1 MRRALS
7 LIAAI
12 ALLLR
17 TSAGIVQ
24 APLESQEHLEPQPQE
39 PKILQA
45 QDSQESRR
53 PQPNESQ
60 PQKPKIL
67 QAQDSQSQE
76 SPKTQPQ
83 RPKTLKVRASHES
96 QISMVRNSI
105 ESQEESRSSPS
116 SVMESEII
124 PLVRSG
130 GTAIVPVRDALRCRL
145 LRPRDGDVV
154 PREKRG
160 YDKMHQLGP

>member
-7 LIAAI
+7 PIAAI

-24 APLESQEHLEPQPQE
+24 APLDSQEPLELQAQE
-39 PKILQA
+39 PKILQT
-45 QDSQESRR
+45 QDSPESRR
-53 PQPNESQ
+53 PQPNDS
-60 PQKPKIL
+60 QKPKIL
-67 QAQDSQSQE
+67 QAQDSQSQEAQE

-160 YDKMHQLGP
+160 

>member
-17 TSAGIVQ
+17 TSVGIVQ
-24 APLESQEHLEPQPQE
+24 APLDSQEPLELQAQE
-39 PKILQA
+39 PKILQT
-45 QDSQESRR
+45 QDSPESRR
-53 PQPNESQ
+53 PQPNDS
-60 PQKPKIL
+60 QKPKIL
-67 QAQDSQSQE
+67 QAQDSQSQEAQE

-96 QISMVRNSI
+96 QISMVRNSV
-105 ESQEESRSSPS
+105 ESQESRSSPS

-160 YDKMHQLGP
+160 

>member
-17 TSAGIVQ
+17 TSVGIVQ
-24 APLESQEHLEPQPQE
+24 APLDSQEPLELQAQE
-39 PKILQA
+39 PKILQT
-45 QDSQESRR
+45 QDSQQESKR
-53 PQPNESQ
+53 PQPNES
-60 PQKPKIL
+60 QKPKIL

-76 SPKTQPQ
+76 SPKTRPQ

-96 QISMVRNSI
+96 QISMVRNSV
-105 ESQEESRSSPS
+105 ESQESLSSPS

-160 YDKMHQLGP
+160 

>member
-24 APLESQEHLEPQPQE
+24 APLDSQEPLELQAQE
-39 PKILQA
+39 PKILQT
-45 QDSQESRR
+45 QDSPESRR
-53 PQPNESQ
+53 PHPNES
-60 PQKPKIL
+60 QKPKIL

-76 SPKTQPQ
+76 APKTQPQ

-160 YDKMHQLGP
+160 

>member
-24 APLESQEHLEPQPQE
+24 APLDSQEPLELQAQE
-39 PKILQA
+39 PKILQT
-45 QDSQESRR
+45 QDSQESKR

-60 PQKPKIL
+60 KPKIL
-67 QAQDSQSQE
+67 QGQDSQSQE
-76 SPKTQPQ
+76 SPKTRPQ

-160 YDKMHQLGP
+160 

>member
-17 TSAGIVQ
+17 TSVGIVQ
-24 APLESQEHLEPQPQE
+24 APLDSQEPLELQAQE
-39 PKILQA
+39 PKILQT
-45 QDSQESRR
+45 QDSQESKR
-53 PQPNESQ
+53 PQPNES
-60 PQKPKIL
+60 QKPKIL

-76 SPKTQPQ
+76 SPKTRPQ

-96 QISMVRNSI
+96 QISMVRNSV
-105 ESQEESRSSPS
+105 ESQESLSSPS

-160 YDKMHQLGP
+160 

>member
-17 TSAGIVQ
+17 TSVGIVQ
-24 APLESQEHLEPQPQE
+24 APLDSQEPLELQVQE
-39 PKILQA
+39 PKILQT
-45 QDSQESRR
+45 QDSKESRR
-53 PQPNESQ
+53 PQPNES
-60 PQKPKIL
+60 QKPKIL

-105 ESQEESRSSPS
+105 ESQESLSSPS

-160 YDKMHQLGP
+160 